1 MQNFLTEV
9 AVHLSHS
16 HQHMARIMDA
26 KRQVAVRMSQM
37 ITALPDMHPDLNGLD
52 GLLGGSADVT
62 KSIIA
67 YVVGLAD
74 MHDALADSLKQI
86 VKAADIPDE
95 E

>member
-1 MQNFLTEV
+1 MQNLLTEI

-16 HQHMARIMDA
+16 HQHMARVLDA
-26 KRQVAVRMSQM
+26 KRQVTVRMSQM
-37 ITALPDMHPDLNGLD
+37 VVAIPDMHPEFNGLD
-52 GLLGGSADVT
+52 GLLDSSADVT

-86 VKAADIPDE
+86 VKAANIPDE